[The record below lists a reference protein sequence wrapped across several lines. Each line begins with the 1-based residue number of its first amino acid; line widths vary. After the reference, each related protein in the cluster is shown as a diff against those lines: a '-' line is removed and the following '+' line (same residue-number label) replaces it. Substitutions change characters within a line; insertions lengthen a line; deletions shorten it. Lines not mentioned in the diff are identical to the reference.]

1 MLSSGLP
8 GASGDPILELGD
20 AFAPLLL
27 EDCGGTVVTT
37 FPQSG
42 NDPGMGEGGK
52 AQTSGFAH
60 IGGEIA
66 AGYLPERS
74 DQIQEPAVGTGV
86 QQDAVPLVFEIEA
99 CGGVAPGSLE
109 PPVELGEALE
119 LGCSR
124 VGREP
129 ECQRLERAQDH
140 AHFSERRGI
149 QPPHP
154 EPPAHAAVEDP
165 LACQANERFTD
176 RGPAHSQLGSELGI
190 LEPAAVG
197 VVPPLDAVEDLAVD
211 FIPQRRASDHALST
225 SKDSG
230 FGILYTLYSADP
242 KRKVHHRSGS
252 PMKPATLLPVIA
264 LLTAPA
270 PTLHAQSEAALKE
283 HFEGRTVR
291 VKLAMPGTEDGVD
304 VYPGTPRPLD
314 FSRHADRLKD
324 YGTALRAGAEAMV
337 TKVKVKG
344 KLIEFQLGGGGYGT
358 AGDQTDPS
366 VGFTPAPKTE
376 REKTLERDLKDVRDP
391 VVKRRMED
399 ELDRLRSERER
410 EDRRNRARAAEATER
425 RREFIQNR
433 RLAGGSRFNLRWRDA
448 VPASAL
454 TPEAIETAL
463 ASYVDFRPPAS
474 ADPPVVSLRLRKGL
488 SIEEVEDLL
497 GEPVRKRERMEGT
510 LRVSTRTFER
520 DGERVMA
527 DFVEGVLVR
536 YEVSSD

>member
-1 MLSSGLP
+1 MRMGRGAEGQRGRGQRRMGRGAVASCP
-8 GASGDPILELGD
+8 GACRVQGGPS
-20 AFAPLLL
+20 APLHVPSAPLPPRLSAPPLALL
-27 EDCGGTVVTT
+27 
-37 FPQSG
+37 
-42 NDPGMGEGGK
+42 
-52 AQTSGFAH
+52 ALLAL
-60 IGGEIA
+60 
-66 AGYLPERS
+66 AG
-74 DQIQEPAVGTGV
+74 
-86 QQDAVPLVFEIEA
+86 PLA
-99 CGGVAPGSLE
+99 
-109 PPVELGEALE
+109 
-119 LGCSR
+119 
-124 VGREP
+124 
-129 ECQRLERAQDH
+129 AQD
-140 AHFSERRGI
+140 
-149 QPPHP
+149 
-154 EPPAHAAVEDP
+154 
-165 LACQANERFTD
+165 
-176 RGPAHSQLGSELGI
+176 
-190 LEPAAVG
+190 
-197 VVPPLDAVEDLAVD
+197 VP
-211 FIPQRRASDHALST
+211 S
-225 SKDSG
+225 
-230 FGILYTLYSADP
+230 
-242 KRKVHHRSGS
+242 
-252 PMKPATLLPVIA
+252 
-264 LLTAPA
+264 
-270 PTLHAQSEAALKE
+270 LKA
-283 HFEGRTVR
+283 HFEGRVVAIR
-291 VKLAMPGTEDGVD
+291 MDMPATDDGVD
-304 VYPGTPRPLD
+304 VYPAETPPID
-314 FSRHADRLKD
+314 FPRYQARVKK
-324 YGTALRAGAEAMV
+324 YGIAIRQGETAMV

-454 TPEAIETAL
+454 TPQAVEAAL

-497 GEPVRKRERMEGT
+497 GEPVRNRERMEGT